1 MFISELRIENFRMF
15 GEGSEEFVLPLEPG
29 LTALVGENDNGKTA
43 VIDALRLVLGT
54 RDQESF
60 RIDESDFHQPSG
72 SAAPAKEIRIC
83 CKFEDLT
90 LTEIGAFAEY
100 LTYEAADERLVPV
113 LYLNWKATNVVRA
126 GKHRRFISI
135 ELKSGR
141 TADGPTIDLEAR
153 GLLCAAYLRPLRD
166 AERAMSA
173 GRGSR
178 LSQILQFTSEIV
190 AAGTGYD
197 PAAGSFDP
205 AALSVVG
212 IGDFA
217 NALLGDH
224 VGVQSA
230 RERLNREYLQQLC
243 FSGKALEGHI
253 SVSGAN
259 GENAVR
265 LRLLLEKLDLE
276 LRDGGTTDARPN
288 RGLGSNN
295 LLFMAC
301 ELLLLAEDEGFPV
314 LLIEEP
320 EAHLHPQRQLRL
332 MQFLQQKANEKRD
345 DGKRIQI
352 IVTTHSPNL
361 ASALDLRNLVLLHG
375 GQAFPLGVA
384 HTELDRADY
393 GFLRRFLDVTKAN
406 LFFAR
411 GLFIVEGDAENI
423 VIPTIAR
430 LIDRD
435 LTNHGVSI
443 LNVGGVGL
451 RRYAKIYQRNRP
463 KDLRTIDLPVACL
476 ADIDVMPDCAPLI
489 IGNVEPEAAWPA
501 KTTRRWYASRDFTPA
516 ELAARRSDIIA
527 KASGQRVKTF
537 VSEAWT
543 FEYCLALSGLA
554 PEVWVAAHLAKADE
568 KIHSGKTSLF
578 AEVRKAISSFREL
591 ESRGLPN
598 EEFSVHV
605 YAHFVTGT
613 KASKAIAAQYLA
625 QFVEWEL
632 KRGKL
637 TPATLRDRLPPY
649 LVEAIDYVCS
659 VPDASAA
666 PTSAAAP

>member
-15 GEGSEEFVLPLEPG
+15 GEGNEEFVLPLEPG

-60 RIDESDFHQPSG
+60 RIDESDFHQPAG
-72 SAAPAKEIRIC
+72 SAVPRKEIRIC

-90 LTEIGAFAEY
+90 LAEIGTFAEY
-100 LTYEAADERLVPV
+100 LTYEEADEGLVPV

-126 GKHRRFISI
+126 GKHRKFISI
-135 ELKSGR
+135 ELKSGK
-141 TADGPTIDLEAR
+141 TADGPAIDLEAR
-153 GLLCAAYLRPLRD
+153 RLCAAYLRPLRD

-178 LSQILQFTSEIV
+178 LSQILQFTSEV
-190 AAGTGYD
+190 VEAGD
-197 PAAGSFDP
+197 AFDP
-205 AALSVVG
+205 ASGASDPKSLSVVG

-230 RERLNREYLQQLC
+230 RQRLNREYLQQLC

-259 GENAVR
+259 SENSVR

-276 LRDGGTTDARPN
+276 VRDGWTTDARPN

-332 MQFLQQKANEKRD
+332 MQFLQQKADEKRD

-361 ASALDLRNLVLLHG
+361 ASVIDLRNLVLLHG
-375 GQAFPLGVA
+375 GQAFPLGEP
-384 HTELDRADY
+384 HTKLDRADY

-430 LIDRD
+430 LLDRD
-435 LTNHGVSI
+435 LTDHGISI

-451 RRYAKIYQRNRP
+451 RRYAKIYQRKRSKHP
-463 KDLRTIDLPVACL
+463 RTIDLPVACL
-476 ADIDVMPDCAPLI
+476 ADIDVML
-489 IGNVEPEAAWPA
+489 
-501 KTTRRWYASRDFTPA
+501 RSR
-516 ELAARRSDIIA
+516 
-527 KASGQRVKTF
+527 
-537 VSEAWT
+537 
-543 FEYCLALSGLA
+543 
-554 PEVWVAAHLAKADE
+554 H
-568 KIHSGKTSLF
+568 H
-578 AEVRKAISSFREL
+578 RKR
-591 ESRGLPN
+591 
-598 EEFSVHV
+598 
-605 YAHFVTGT
+605 
-613 KASKAIAAQYLA
+613 
-625 QFVEWEL
+625 
-632 KRGKL
+632 
-637 TPATLRDRLPPY
+637 
-649 LVEAIDYVCS
+649 
-659 VPDASAA
+659 
-666 PTSAAAP
+666 

>member
-15 GEGSEEFVLPLEPG
+15 GEGNEEFVLPLEPG

-60 RIDESDFHQPSG
+60 RIDESDFHQPAG
-72 SAAPAKEIRIC
+72 SAVPRKEIRIC

-90 LTEIGAFAEY
+90 LAEIGTFAEY
-100 LTYEAADERLVPV
+100 LTYEEADEGLVPV
-113 LYLNWKATNVVRA
+113 LYLNWKATNVVM
-126 GKHRRFISI
+126 
-135 ELKSGR
+135 
-141 TADGPTIDLEAR
+141 
-153 GLLCAAYLRPLRD
+153 RPLRD

-190 AAGTGYD
+190 QVGTGYD
-197 PAAGSFDP
+197 PAAAGFDP
-205 AALSVVG
+205 ATLSVVG

-230 RERLNREYLQQLC
+230 RQRLNREYLQQLC

-259 GENAVR
+259 SENSVR

-276 LRDGGTTDARPN
+276 VRDGGTTDARPN

-332 MQFLQQKANEKRD
+332 MQFLQQKADEKRD

-361 ASALDLRNLVLLHG
+361 ASVIDLRNLVLLHG
-375 GQAFPLGVA
+375 GQAFPLGEP
-384 HTELDRADY
+384 HTKLDRADY

-430 LIDRD
+430 LLDRD
-435 LTNHGVSI
+435 LTDHGISI

-451 RRYAKIYQRNRP
+451 RRYAKIYQRKRS
-463 KDLRTIDLPVACL
+463 KDPRTIDLPVACL
-476 ADIDVMPDCAPLI
+476 ADIDVML
-489 IGNVEPEAAWPA
+489 
-501 KTTRRWYASRDFTPA
+501 RSR
-516 ELAARRSDIIA
+516 
-527 KASGQRVKTF
+527 
-537 VSEAWT
+537 
-543 FEYCLALSGLA
+543 
-554 PEVWVAAHLAKADE
+554 H
-568 KIHSGKTSLF
+568 H
-578 AEVRKAISSFREL
+578 RKR
-591 ESRGLPN
+591 
-598 EEFSVHV
+598 
-605 YAHFVTGT
+605 
-613 KASKAIAAQYLA
+613 
-625 QFVEWEL
+625 
-632 KRGKL
+632 
-637 TPATLRDRLPPY
+637 
-649 LVEAIDYVCS
+649 
-659 VPDASAA
+659 
-666 PTSAAAP
+666 

>member
-1 MFISELRIENFRMF
+1 
-15 GEGSEEFVLPLEPG
+15 
-29 LTALVGENDNGKTA
+29 
-43 VIDALRLVLGT
+43 
-54 RDQESF
+54 
-60 RIDESDFHQPSG
+60 
-72 SAAPAKEIRIC
+72 
-83 CKFEDLT
+83 
-90 LTEIGAFAEY
+90 
-100 LTYEAADERLVPV
+100 
-113 LYLNWKATNVVRA
+113 
-126 GKHRRFISI
+126 
-135 ELKSGR
+135 
-141 TADGPTIDLEAR
+141 
-153 GLLCAAYLRPLRD
+153 
-166 AERAMSA
+166 
-173 GRGSR
+173 

-190 AAGTGYD
+190 QAGTGYD

-230 RERLNREYLQQLC
+230 RLRLNTEYLQQLC

-253 SVSGAN
+253 SVSGAK
-259 GENAVR
+259 GEDIIR

-276 LRDGGTTDARPN
+276 LRDGGSSDAPPN

-301 ELLLLAEDEGFPV
+301 ELLLLAEDEGFPM

-332 MQFLQQKANEKRD
+332 MQFLQKKADETRE

-361 ASALDLRNLVLLHG
+361 ASVIDLHNLVLLHG
-375 GQAFPLGVA
+375 GQAFPLGEN
-384 HTELDRADY
+384 HTELDRSDY

-411 GLFIVEGDAENI
+411 GLFVVEGDSENI
-423 VIPTIAR
+423 IIPTIAR
-430 LIDRD
+430 LLGRD
-435 LTNHGVSI
+435 LTDHGISM

-451 RRYAKIYQRNRP
+451 RRYAKIYQRNRSNDP
-463 KDLRTIDLPVACL
+463 RTINLPVACL
-476 ADIDVMPDCAPLI
+476 ADIDVMPDCAPVI
-489 IGNVEPEAAWPA
+489 IGNVEPGATWPPKA
-501 KTTRRWYASRDFTPA
+501 TRRWYANADFTA
-516 ELAARRSDIIA
+516 VELDARRSDIVA

-537 VSEAWT
+537 VSDAWT
-543 FEYCLALSGLA
+543 FEYCLAHSGLA
-554 PEVWVAAHLAKADE
+554 GEVWISAHLAKADE
-568 KIHSGKTSLF
+568 RIHSGKTSLF
-578 AEVRKAISSFREL
+578 AEVRKAVKSFREL
-591 ESRGLPN
+591 ESRGLPDD
-598 EEFSVHV
+598 EFSVHV

-625 QFVEWEL
+625 QILEWAH

-637 TPATLRDRLPPY
+637 PPTALRDRLPAY
-649 LVEAIDYVCS
+649 LVEAIEYVCPS
-659 VPDASAA
+659 P
-666 PTSAAAP
+666 AAAVPQSEVAAS